1 VENIDANVRIAEM
14 TKRSGMQPLRPNR
27 KVVEV
32 EVLRRHLDHGEG
44 VISEEHTGRVLRL
57 QE

>member
-1 VENIDANVRIAEM
+1 VENIDANVMIAEM
-14 TKRSGMQPLRPNR
+14 TKRSGMLPLRPNR

-32 EVLRRHLDHGEG
+32 EVLRRLLDHGEG
-44 VISEEHTGRVLRL
+44 VVSEEHRGRVLRP